1 MQVTALTPA
10 ASICYV
16 RLRARKT
23 MMHIR
28 NETEA
33 DIPAIRAL
41 VSEAFAG
48 MAYSSQTEAAIVDA
62 LRRNGMLSV
71 SLVAEDESVIT
82 GHIAFSPVLIDGED
96 FGWYGLG
103 PIAVTPARQGQ
114 GVGSTLVRE
123 GLAAIRKLGA
133 QGCVLVGEPG
143 YYGRFGFSAD
153 ARLRFAGVP
162 PRYFQAL
169 SFNGDMPSGTVTYD
183 VAFEATNG

>member
-1 MQVTALTPA
+1 MQATALTPA
-10 ASICYV
+10 ASICYF

-23 MMHIR
+23 IMHIR

-41 VSEAFAG
+41 VSDAFAG

-62 LRRNGMLSV
+62 LRRNSMLSV
-71 SLVAEDESVIT
+71 SLVAADDSGIT
-82 GHIAFSPVLIDGED
+82 GHIAFSPVMIDGD
-96 FGWYGLG
+96 DLGWYGLG

-114 GVGSTLVRE
+114 GIGSALVRE
-123 GLAAIRKLGA
+123 GVAAIRKLGA
-133 QGCVLVGEPG
+133 QGCVLVGEPS
-143 YYGRFGFSAD
+143 YYARFGFKAD

-162 PRYFQAL
+162 PQYFQAL

-183 VAFEATNG
+183 VAFDATNG

>member
-1 MQVTALTPA
+1 
-10 ASICYV
+10 
-16 RLRARKT
+16 
-23 MMHIR
+23 MHIR
-28 NETEA
+28 SETEA

-41 VSEAFAG
+41 VSEAFAS
-48 MAYSSQTEAAIVDA
+48 MAHSSQTEAAIVDA
-62 LRRNGMLSV
+62 LRGNGTLPV
-71 SLVAEDESVIT
+71 SLVAADESGIT
-82 GHIAFSPVLIDGED
+82 GHIAFSPVMIDGD
-96 FGWYGLG
+96 DLGWYGLG

-114 GVGSTLVRE
+114 GIGSALVRE

-153 ARLRFAGVP
+153 GRLRFAGVP

-183 VAFEATNG
+183 AAFEATNG